1 MALGLCKQV
10 ELDAAVQKAAKKSA
24 KEGSLMSDEER
35 SKLVSTEQ
43 SLGADPDV
51 KMPSS
56 ISGLENF
63 SLGDDN
69 KREKRPALDADS
81 LFNLPNTKDEDDDED
96 DE

>member
-1 MALGLCKQV
+1 V

-43 SLGADPDV
+43 SLDTDTEA

-63 SLGDDN
+63 SLGETRR
-69 KREKRPALDADS
+69 KAEKPELDAES
-81 LFNLPNTKDEDDDED
+81 LFNLPKAEDDDDED
-96 DE
+96 EDD